1 MTAYCC
7 CLLGTLLAAM
17 GLLALRRGPR
27 LALPALVLG
36 GGLGVLLAKILY
48 FVLMLPYVW
57 PRWGFATLL
66 RTDPATF
73 SFFGLC
79 LGLCLGVALA
89 ARLTGRAAAQT
100 MDGFAPVLA
109 AFIALARMG
118 EYFLGVQGSG
128 SYVENEALCF
138 FPLAVK
144 NEWDE
149 WYWAV
154 FMLSGL
160 LAVLC
165 AAGVLLRERRWKA
178 VPGLTFRRTAFYLAL
193 PQVLCESLRA
203 ECMRWGFVKVEQVL
217 CGVVI
222 AGMVALSCHLVRG
235 RKRWLPLLCVLL
247 LIAGV
252 VGVEFGLDKSGIA
265 APPWYGAMVLLLVG
279 MAGAEC
285 LAVRRELRKR
295 AS

>member
-1 MTAYCC
+1 MTAYCW
-7 CLLGTLLAAM
+7 CLLGALVAAM

-27 LALPALVLG
+27 TALTALAPGGVLG
-36 GGLGVLLAKILY
+36 ALLAKVLY

-57 PRWGFATLL
+57 PRWGFAALL
-66 RTDPATF
+66 RMDPATF

-89 ARLTGRAAAQT
+89 ARLTGHAAAQT
-100 MDGFAPVLA
+100 MDGFAPALA
-109 AFIALARMG
+109 VFVALARMG

-128 SYVENEALCF
+128 NYVENEALCF
-138 FPLAVK
+138 FPLAVQ

-154 FMLSGL
+154 FMLSAL
-160 LAVLC
+160 MAALC
-165 AAGVLLRERRWKA
+165 AAGVLWRERRWKA
-178 VPGLTFRRTAFYLAL
+178 VPGLAFRRTAFYLAL

-222 AGMVALSCHLVRG
+222 AGAVALSCLMARG
-235 RKRWLPLLCVLL
+235 RKRWLPLLCTLV

-265 APPWYGAMVLLLVG
+265 APPWYGAMILLLVG
-279 MAGAEC
+279 MAGAEG
-285 LAVRRELRKR
+285 LAVRQELRTR
-295 AS
+295 M

>member
-1 MTAYCC
+1 MTAYCL
-7 CLLGTLLAAM
+7 CLSGALLLAM

-27 LALPALVLG
+27 LALTGLILG
-36 GGLGVLLAKILY
+36 GAMGAALSKLLY
-48 FVLMLPYVW
+48 FLLMLPYVW
-57 PRWGFATLL
+57 QRWGFSVLVKTE
-66 RTDPATF
+66 PATF
-73 SFFGLC
+73 SFMGLC
-79 LGLCLGVALA
+79 LGLCLGVLLSARLAGIPAARAMDGLAPALA
-89 ARLTGRAAAQT
+89 
-100 MDGFAPVLA
+100 GFV
-109 AFIALARMG
+109 ALARMG

-138 FPLAVK
+138 FPMAVK

-160 LAVLC
+160 LAALC
-165 AAGVLLRERRWKA
+165 AAGVLLRERRWKD

-217 CGVVI
+217 CGVLI
-222 AGMVALSCHLVRG
+222 AGVVALSCRG
-235 RKRWLPLLCVLL
+235 GQGKKRYLPLWCVLG

-252 VGVEFGLDKSGIA
+252 VGVEFGLDKSGLP
-265 APPWYGAMVLLLVG
+265 APPWYGAMLLLLGG
-279 MAGAEC
+279 MAGMEC
-285 LAVRRELRKR
+285 LAVHREM
-295 AS
+295 ASKK

>member
-1 MTAYCC
+1 MTPYCC
-7 CLLGTLLAAM
+7 FLLGALLAAM

-27 LALPALVLG
+27 LALLALPVGGTLG
-36 GGLGVLLAKILY
+36 LLLAKVIY

-57 PRWGFATLL
+57 PRWGFAALL

-89 ARLTGRAAAQT
+89 ARLTGRAAAQI
-100 MDGFAPVLA
+100 MDGFAPALA
-109 AFIALARMG
+109 VFIALARMG

-154 FMLSGL
+154 FML
-160 LAVLC
+160 
-165 AAGVLLRERRWKA
+165 
-178 VPGLTFRRTAFYLAL
+178 
-193 PQVLCESLRA
+193 
-203 ECMRWGFVKVEQVL
+203 
-217 CGVVI
+217 
-222 AGMVALSCHLVRG
+222 
-235 RKRWLPLLCVLL
+235 
-247 LIAGV
+247 
-252 VGVEFGLDKSGIA
+252 
-265 APPWYGAMVLLLVG
+265 
-279 MAGAEC
+279 
-285 LAVRRELRKR
+285 
-295 AS
+295 